1 MYWQAGDA
9 GAGGGAQPPLEA
21 AATAEAAAELD
32 ADSDMAFMPL
42 PRINCGIVVLHNTLF
57 VFGGLL
63 EVKDREI
70 TLDDIHSIDLVPPL
84 SPLALVPKSPR

>member
-1 MYWQAGDA
+1 MHGQVGSTD
-9 GAGGGAQPPLEA
+9 GGAQS
-21 AATAEAAAELD
+21 TAEVAAAAAEEEAE

-42 PRINCGIVVLHNTLF
+42 PRINCGVMVLHNTLY

-70 TLDDIHSIDLVPPL
+70 TLDDIHSIDLVP
-84 SPLALVPKSPR
+84 RR